1 MDTLTYF
8 GCLLW
13 KTSSLTIKEN
23 KEVKVKKNIKK
34 ISTKFLAL
42 C

>member
-1 MDTLTYF
+1 MEMLTYLA
-8 GCLLW
+8 CLLW
-13 KTSSLTIKEN
+13 TTSSLTIKEN
-23 KEVKVKKNIKK
+23 EEVKVKENIKE

>member
-1 MDTLTYF
+1 MEMLTYLA
-8 GCLLW
+8 CLLW

-23 KEVKVKKNIKK
+23 EEVKVKENIKE

>member
-1 MDTLTYF
+1 MEMLTYLA
-8 GCLLW
+8 CLLW

-23 KEVKVKKNIKK
+23 KEVKVKENIKE

>member
-1 MDTLTYF
+1 MEMLTCLA
-8 GCLLW
+8 CLLW

-23 KEVKVKKNIKK
+23 KEVKVKENIKE